1 MIKWT
6 KKDLITLFWVIVSAF
21 VFAVSINTILYSG
34 NFYPGGI
41 SGISLLIVRVSKDF
55 FDISIPYG
63 VLYIL
68 INLPGTFLVF
78 NKVGRKFTIFSII
91 NYSLVSLFTLL
102 FPMIRLDYDM
112 ILLAV
117 FGGLLSGISGWM
129 VLQRNASSGGT
140 DFIAIYLSEKLKRPI
155 WSWIMAA
162 NVILLLLAG
171 SIYGLEIALYSIILQ
186 FVSTQV
192 INSRHM
198 RYKSKSLYMITTK
211 PDEVSD
217 MILANT
223 HHGITKIWGEGA
235 YSKQKRCLLFMV
247 VQEVQV
253 NQVIQSARSADPQVF
268 ISVSNTEKI
277 VGNYHQ
283 TPLE

>member
-6 KKDLITLFWVIVSAF
+6 KKDLVTLVWVTLSAF
-21 VFAVSINTILYSG
+21 IFAASINTILYSG

-41 SGISLLIVRVSKDF
+41 SGISLLIVRVSKDYL
-55 FDISIPYG
+55 DLNIPYG
-63 VLYIL
+63 LLYIL
-68 INLPGTFLVF
+68 FNLPLTYLVW
-78 NKVGRKFTIFSII
+78 NKVGRKFTIFSIV
-91 NYSLVSLFTLL
+91 NYSLVSIITLF
-102 FPMIRLDYDM
+102 FPIIKLDYDM
-112 ILLAV
+112 ILLAI

-129 VLQRNASSGGT
+129 VLQRNASAGGA
-140 DFIAIYLSEKLKRPI
+140 DFIAIFLSERLKRPI
-155 WSWIMAA
+155 WSWIMGV
-162 NVILLLLAG
+162 NVVLLLIAG
-171 SIYGLEIALYSIILQ
+171 LLYGVEIALYSIILQ

-198 RYKSKSLYMITTK
+198 RYKSKSLYMITSF
-211 PDEVSD
+211 PDEVSE
-217 MILANT
+217 MILAHT

-235 YSKQKRCLLFMV
+235 YSKKKRCLLFMV

-253 NQVIQSARSADPQVF
+253 NQVITHARLADPNVF